1 MLSKVVKFW
10 HSLFPPSPE
19 LPQDP
24 QPDAAAHD
32 VARKHH
38 SAIAVRTALRQKQK
52 LSKASP

>member
-10 HSLFPPSPE
+10 HSLFPRNPE
-19 LPQDP
+19 PPQDP
-24 QPDAAAHD
+24 QPDAAHD

-38 SAIAVRTALRQKQK
+38 PAIVVRTALRQKQK